1 MQIHWLWL
9 AVGLIPYSI
18 KRQYTKQEQLLCAH
32 ALFWH
37 LTIRWQEGR
46 CSWAI
51 FFPWMK
57 RWRQ

>member
-9 AVGLIPYSI
+9 AGGLLPYSI
-18 KRQYTKQEQLLCAH
+18 KRQHTQHEQLFCAH
-32 ALFWH
+32 ALLWH

-46 CSWAI
+46 CSWDLS
-51 FFPWMK
+51 FPWMR